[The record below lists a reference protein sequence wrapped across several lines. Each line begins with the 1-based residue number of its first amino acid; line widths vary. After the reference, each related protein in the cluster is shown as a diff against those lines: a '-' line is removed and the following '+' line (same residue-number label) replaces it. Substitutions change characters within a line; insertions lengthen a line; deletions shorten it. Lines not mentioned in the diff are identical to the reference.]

1 MLMRRD
7 TTAPCSELYGSD
19 DKMDTNFAQPI
30 NILMINV
37 PSLMAMNLSFLI

>member
-1 MLMRRD
+1 MLMRED
-7 TTAPCSELYGSD
+7 TTALCSELYASD

-30 NILMINV
+30 NRVRINV